1 MENKIR
7 VAIVDD
13 HAVVREG
20 LRRILAGAD
29 EVEVVGEAADGVA
42 ALGIVRSR
50 KCDLMLLDVSM
61 PGMNGFDVLH
71 AIRHDGA
78 GISVLMLSMH
88 PEDQFALQALKAG
101 AAGYLNK
108 NTGPSQLLAAIR
120 TVGRGRKYVSAA
132 VAEKLAWDVDSGR
145 ARLPHES
152 LADREFEI
160 LRFIASGKTVGQIA
174 RQLNLS
180 VKTVSTYRARLLQKM
195 NMKTNAELTRYGVE
209 HGVAQ

>member
-1 MENKIR
+1 
-7 VAIVDD
+7 
-13 HAVVREG
+13 
-20 LRRILAGAD
+20 
-29 EVEVVGEAADGVA
+29 
-42 ALGIVRSR
+42 
-50 KCDLMLLDVSM
+50 
-61 PGMNGFDVLH
+61 
-71 AIRHDGA
+71 
-78 GISVLMLSMH
+78 
-88 PEDQFALQALKAG
+88 
-101 AAGYLNK
+101 
-108 NTGPSQLLAAIR
+108 
-120 TVGRGRKYVSAA
+120 
-132 VAEKLAWDVDSGR
+132 VDSGR